1 MLRVRRR
8 STIRIIS
15 LLLAAAL
22 SGSWLVVPT
31 PAGARSISQAQ
42 KAMADLSAALARQ
55 EKRSEI
61 SANEYDADEAN
72 LASINGNIN
81 TLDANITDLKV
92 KEAKKRT
99 QVVATKKKV
108 TVAVVRAFVLGVS
121 QTQFISLFNQNV
133 NKSDAERIYQ
143 DEVIGDLGALEAKL
157 QREQSSLEHT
167 VAKVAAQ
174 RARVAN
180 QRVKAQQ
187 QTYAMQSLLAANVAL
202 ENQTQTELAN
212 VTAQYRVQI
221 INYEI
226 AQGVVAAKDHN
237 TAGEEQAVTAA
248 SAVGGQSAANQV
260 IEAEQAAIATPT
272 IAEVAGTSQ
281 GLAAV
286 QYAEGQIG
294 VPYVWG
300 GETPGVGFDCS
311 GLVQWAWGKAGISI
325 PRTTETQYP
334 DMLHVAY
341 TDLQPGDLLFYYNLD
356 GDNEVDH
363 VVMYV
368 GSGPWGVDTT
378 IAAAHTGTDVA
389 LAPLFTAGL
398 IGATR
403 P

>member
-1 MLRVRRR
+1 
-8 STIRIIS
+8 
-15 LLLAAAL
+15 
-22 SGSWLVVPT
+22 
-31 PAGARSISQAQ
+31 
-42 KAMADLSAALARQ
+42 MADLSAALARQ

-61 SANEYDADEAN
+61 SANDYDADEAN

-81 TLDANITDLKV
+81 TLDANITNLKV

-99 QVVATKKKV
+99 QVDATKKKV
-108 TVAVVRAFVLGVS
+108 AVAVVRAFVLGVS

-143 DEVIGDLGALEAKL
+143 DEVIGDLDALEAKL
-157 QREQSSLEHT
+157 QREQSSLKHT

-174 RARVAN
+174 RARVAS

-202 ENQTQTELAN
+202 ENQTQAELAN
-212 VTAQYRVQI
+212 VTSQYRVQI

-226 AQGVVAAKDHN
+226 AQGVISAKDHN

-248 SAVGGQSAANQV
+248 SAVGGQTAANQV

-272 IAEVAGTSQ
+272 IAEVAGTAQ

-286 QYAEGQIG
+286 QYAEDEIG
-294 VPYVWG
+294 TPYVWG

-334 DMLHVAY
+334 DMLRVAY
-341 TDLQPGDLLFYYNLD
+341 TDLQPGDLLYYFNLD
-356 GDNEVDH
+356 GDSEVDH

-398 IGATR
+398 IGASR

>member
-1 MLRVRRR
+1 ML
-8 STIRIIS
+8 
-15 LLLAAAL
+15 L
-22 SGSWLVVPT
+22 VPT
-31 PAGARSISQAQ
+31 SASARSITQTQ

-55 EKRSEI
+55 EQRSEI
-61 SANEYDADEAN
+61 SANDYDADQAK
-72 LASINGNIN
+72 LASINGDIT
-81 TLDANITDLKV
+81 TLTANIASLQI
-92 KEAKKRT
+92 KETKKRA
-99 QVVATKKKV
+99 QVAATKTRVV
-108 TVAVVRAFVLGVS
+108 TAVVRAFVLGVS
-121 QTQFISLFNQNV
+121 QSQVISLFNQNV
-133 NKSDAERIYQ
+133 NRSDAERIYQ
-143 DEVIGDLGALEAKL
+143 DQVIGNLAALEAKL
-157 QREQSSLEHT
+157 QREKTSLEHT
-167 VAKVAAQ
+167 VSKVAKQ
-174 RARVAN
+174 RARVAS

-187 QTYAMQSLLAANVAL
+187 QTDAMKSLLAANVEL
-202 ENQTQTELAN
+202 ENQTQAELAS

-226 AQGVVAAKDHN
+226 SAGVIAAKDHN

-260 IEAEQAAIATPT
+260 IDAEQAAIATPT
-272 IAEVAGTSQ
+272 IAEVAGTAQ
-281 GLAAV
+281 GAAAV
-286 QYAEGQIG
+286 REAESQIG

-325 PRTTETQYP
+325 PRTTETQWP
-334 DMLHVAY
+334 DMLHVAL

-356 GDNEVDH
+356 GDDEVDH

-378 IAAAHTGTDVA
+378 VAAAHTGTNVA

-398 IGATR
+398 IGAAR

>member
-31 PAGARSISQAQ
+31 PAGARSIGESQ
-42 KAMADLSAALARQ
+42 KAIADLSAALSRQ
-55 EKRSEI
+55 EQRSEI
-61 SANEYDADEAN
+61 SANEYDADEAK
-72 LASINGNIN
+72 LASINGDIN
-81 TLDANITDLKV
+81 TLDAHIATLKV

-99 QVVATKKKV
+99 QVDATKKKV
-108 TVAVVRAFVLGVS
+108 SVAVVRAFVLGVS
-121 QTQFISLFNQNV
+121 QSQIISLFNQNV
-133 NKSDAERIYQ
+133 NESNAQRVYQ
-143 DEVIGDLGALEAKL
+143 NQVIGNLSALEAKL
-157 QREQSSLEHT
+157 HREQSSLEHT

-174 RARVAN
+174 RARVAG
-180 QRVKAQQ
+180 QRVRAQQ
-187 QTYAMQSLLAANVAL
+187 QTSAMQSLLADNVAL
-202 ENQTQTELAN
+202 ENNTQTELAN

-221 INYEI
+221 VNYEI
-226 AQGVVAAKDHN
+226 SAGVAAARARN

-248 SAVGGQSAANQV
+248 SEVGGQNAANQV
-260 IEAEQAAIATPT
+260 IEAEQTAIATPT
-272 IAEVAGTSQ
+272 IAEVAGTAQ

-286 QYAEGQIG
+286 KAAESQIG

-311 GLVQWAWGKAGISI
+311 GLVQWAWGKVGISI
-325 PRTTETQYP
+325 PRTTESQYP
-334 DMLHVAY
+334 DMLHVAL
-341 TDLQPGDLLFYYNLD
+341 TALQPGDLLFYFNLD

-378 IAAAHTGTDVA
+378 IAAAHTGTNVA
-389 LAPLFTAGL
+389 FAPLFTAGL
-398 IGATR
+398 EGATR

>member
-22 SGSWLVVPT
+22 SGSWLVMPT
-31 PAGARSISQAQ
+31 PAWARSIGESQ

-81 TLDANITDLKV
+81 TLDANIANLKV

-99 QVVATKKKV
+99 QVNATKKKV
-108 TVAVVRAFVLGVS
+108 SVAVVRAFVLGVS
-121 QTQFISLFNQNV
+121 QSQIISLFNQNV
-133 NKSDAERIYQ
+133 NKSSAEKVYQ
-143 DEVIGDLGALEAKL
+143 NEVIGDLSALETKL
-157 QREQSSLEHT
+157 QREQSSLKHT
-167 VAKVAAQ
+167 VAKVAAKRARAASQ
-174 RARVAN
+174 RA
-180 QRVKAQQ
+180 KAQQ
-187 QTYAMQSLLAANVAL
+187 QTYAMQSLLKANVAL
-202 ENQTQTELAN
+202 ENQDSTELAKR
-212 VTAQYRVQI
+212 TAQYRVQI

-226 AQGVVAAKDHN
+226 QQGVIAAKDKN

-248 SAVGGQSAANQV
+248 TEVGGQNAANQV
-260 IEAEQAAIATPT
+260 IEAEQAATSTIT
-272 IAEVAGTSQ
+272 IAEVAGTAQ

-286 QYAEGQIG
+286 KYAESQIG

-311 GLVQWAWGKAGISI
+311 GLVQWAWGKAGGSI
-325 PRTTETQYP
+325 PRTTESQYP
-334 DMLHVAY
+334 DMVHVLP
-341 TDLQPGDLLFYYNLD
+341 TQLQPGDLLYYYNLD
-356 GDNEVDH
+356 GDHEVDH

-368 GSGPWGVDTT
+368 GSGPWGIDTT
-378 IAAAHTGTDVA
+378 IAAAHTGTDIE
-389 LAPLFTAGL
+389 LAPLFPAGL
-398 IGATR
+398 IGATH